1 MRATVALSALLALL
15 GLALVI
21 ETAVLGG
28 GIGYVFGGVLLL
40 AGVGRLYLSLR

>member
-28 GIGYVFGGVLLL
+28 GIGYVLGGVLLL
-40 AGVGRLYLSLR
+40 AGVGRLYLSSR

>member
-15 GLALVI
+15 GLALVV

-28 GIGYVFGGVLLL
+28 GIGYVLGGVLLL
-40 AGVGRLYLSLR
+40 AGLGRLYLSLR